1 METTKNEMN
10 AYSKN
15 FFFRLGNYLDTQIYY
30 YGSIQRDDYF
40 PDKSDIDIDIFTC
53 NIQSTLSRLQNFLNV
68 EKYKVKNFVYKLH
81 KTNKVVY
88 GYKIKY
94 EEEEN
99 KLFTE
104 ISVYEEKDKNYVLI
118 EHNSKAILPFYISWV
133 LIILKTFYYKLG
145 LLPEDIYLYLKK
157 LFMNTMIEG
166 VDVEFVK
173 TDLPDNED

>member
-53 NIQSTLSRLQNFLNV
+53 NIQSTLSRLQNFLKI
-68 EKYKVKNFVYKLH
+68 EKYKVKKFVYKLH

-118 EHNSKAILPFYISWV
+118 EHNSKAILPFYISWFF
-133 LIILKTFYYKLG
+133 IILKIFYYNLG
-145 LLPEDIYLYLKK
+145 ILSEDIYLYFKK
-157 LFMNTMIEG
+157 LFMNDMIEG